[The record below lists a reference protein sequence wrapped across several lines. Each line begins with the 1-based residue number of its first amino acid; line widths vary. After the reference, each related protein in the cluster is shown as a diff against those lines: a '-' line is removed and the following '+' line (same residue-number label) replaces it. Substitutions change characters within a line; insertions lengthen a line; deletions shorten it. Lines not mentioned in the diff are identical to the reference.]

1 MYLDVFDLPHSIR
14 VCHRRDP
21 LHSHHNYDIGAI
33 SNPIM
38 TTEIFIK
45 SFP

>member
-33 SNPIM
+33 SNSIM

-45 SFP
+45 PFP